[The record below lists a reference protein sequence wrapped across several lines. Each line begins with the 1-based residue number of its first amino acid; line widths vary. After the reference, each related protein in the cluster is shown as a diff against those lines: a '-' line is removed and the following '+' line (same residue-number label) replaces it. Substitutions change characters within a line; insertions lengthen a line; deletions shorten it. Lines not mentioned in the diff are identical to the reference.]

1 MKTDVEYLE
10 FMWPMRHFLITCG
23 DIEIESKS
31 NIIAVSFCM
40 PVSRE
45 PPLIACAIGRGAYSC
60 TLIESTKEFIVNVP
74 PKELKPKIYYC
85 GFHSGYQVDKFKE
98 TGLAPQPARKVKA
111 PIIDDCVAHMEC
123 KVRQEV
129 ETGDKNLFIGEV
141 IEAYAD
147 EALVQGERTV
157 EYAKGDFPR
166 KIYATRFRGV
176 KLSNARIK
184 NKAFSSGI
192 MLFDIIL
199 LQFLAKEF
207 VDGLSTKG

>member
-23 DIEIESKS
+23 KIKGKS

-40 PVSRE
+40 PVSKE
-45 PPLIACAIGRGAYSC
+45 PPLIACAIVRGAYSC

-74 PKELKPKIYYC
+74 PKELKSKIYYC

-98 TGLAPQPARKVKA
+98 TGLTPQPARKVKA
-111 PIIDDCVAHMEC
+111 PIIDECVAYMEC
-123 KVRQEV
+123 KVKQV
-129 ETGDKNLFIGEV
+129 IETGDKKLFIGEV

-147 EALVQGERTV
+147 ENIVKGERKI

-166 KIYATRFRGV
+166 KIYATRF
-176 KLSNARIK
+176 KIS
-184 NKAFSSGI
+184 
-192 MLFDIIL
+192 
-199 LQFLAKEF
+199 
-207 VDGLSTKG
+207 